1 MRETFTQKR
10 KSLLVMISMLFL
22 AVIGGKAYAEVAGNE
37 VTDGI
42 SVSITPAEGEV
53 ESLKNFVITF
63 DGCDAAEWTFA
74 KVSQIKDEEGNVVAN
89 LQTGENASK
98 TALTCSIAEAITKP
112 GKYTLNIPKGSVSFN
127 NIMEYTNPAA
137 ISFSFVIKSKEPAIS
152 SVNMVLGETS
162 TDLLAGQNIEKLI
175 GNADIVVKV
184 DNSENIGVMTWEM
197 AEVGGEIIKSRSTE
211 VSNVNGTFTFW
222 IPRDYELTLGKQYEI
237 VFTGWE
243 STEAKN
249 NGEPNFTQKVIVNG
263 GTKAY
268 EYSPVTL
275 VEPAELLYGQG
286 EVNFSLE
293 SAEDNTISFTFS
305 DVVTIAEAFVPLG
318 MGATE
323 SCEVAMSE
331 VGKTANITIP
341 NDVIN
346 SYHNFVVSLL
356 VKDANGLVV
365 KGNNGEKD
373 GSYISVYVDAKFNLP
388 EVTMVDPAPD
398 ATVEKISTIK
408 FGYDK
413 GIQASWLDNITILD
427 KTRNVVAKSVDVT
440 SVIPEG
446 EEENQDYIVKEVVV
460 SFNNEITENGTY
472 TVVVPEGMFNLDLTA
487 QGFNVKDNREATF
500 NITVDNGDTPSQA
513 MHVSANPQEG
523 EVGSLRDF
531 EFTFMDYSSCNWTN
545 DVYPYIS
552 DGEGNKIADITN
564 VGWGT
569 DFNQLVCSLKA
580 EITEPGTYVLTIPA
594 GAVTFNDDPAN
605 LNSEVKFTYT
615 IVAAAEDDVTL
626 DPAPGT
632 VTEIPA
638 SIKVTFNKEEGV
650 NTASGN
656 PYITD
661 AEGNVYATTLGIN
674 WDWPEWNALEI
685 KLNDGAITADGVYT
699 LTIPAGCVALTDGS
713 TNPVDYNFVYT
724 IGNATDIS
732 NIFAAEGKVEIYNAN
747 GQLVKIGNASAIKTL
762 APNKMYI
769 INGKKVIIK

>member
-22 AVIGGKAYAEVAGNE
+22 AVIGGKAYAEVADNE

-53 ESLKNFVITF
+53 ESLKDFVITF
-63 DGCDAAEWTFA
+63 EGCNAAEWTFA

-89 LQTGENASK
+89 LQTGENASA
-98 TALTCSIAEAITKP
+98 TALTGSIAEAITKP

-127 NIMEYTNPAA
+127 NVMEYTNPAA

-152 SVNMVLGETS
+152 SVNMVLSETS

-175 GNADIVVKV
+175 GDADIVVKV
-184 DNSENIGVMTWEM
+184 DNSENIGVMTWEV
-197 AEVGGEIIKSRSTE
+197 AEVDGEIIKSRSTE
-211 VSNVNGTFTFW
+211 QPNVDGTFTFW
-222 IPRDYELTLGKQYEI
+222 NPRDIELTLGKQYEI

-243 STEAKN
+243 STDAKN
-249 NGEPNFTQKVIVNG
+249 SGEPNFTRKVIVNG

-275 VEPAELLYGQG
+275 VEPAELLYGQN
-286 EVNFSLE
+286 EANFSLE

-318 MGATE
+318 MGETE

-331 VGKTANITIP
+331 DGKTANITIP

-388 EVTMVDPAPD
+388 EVTMVDPTPD

-408 FGYDK
+408 FGYAD
-413 GIQASWLDNITILD
+413 GIQASWFDNITILD

-446 EEENQDYIVKEVVV
+446 EEGNWDYIVKEVVV

-472 TVVVPEGMFNLDLTA
+472 TVVVPEGMFNLDLSA
-487 QGFNVKDNREATF
+487 QGFNTKNNREATF
-500 NITVDNGDTPSQA
+500 NITVDNGDTPMPSIN
-513 MHVSANPQEG
+513 VSINPVPG
-523 EVGSLRDF
+523 EVASLKDF
-531 EFTFMDYSSCNWTN
+531 DLIFNDANEAGWGDGFPTLTYPDGTVVKIKNQDIGTAWNELTLSLDEEITAPGEYILTLPAASVNLDGTPTDKDYSF
-545 DVYPYIS
+545 V
-552 DGEGNKIADITN
+552 
-564 VGWGT
+564 
-569 DFNQLVCSLKA
+569 
-580 EITEPGTYVLTIPA
+580 
-594 GAVTFNDDPAN
+594 
-605 LNSEVKFTYT
+605 YT
-615 IVAAAEDDVTL
+615 IAEADNEKY
-626 DPAPGT
+626 T
-632 VTEIPA
+632 VTPEVGNVTSLQTIDVIFDSHSEI
-638 SIKVTFNKEEGV
+638 SFG
-650 NTASGN
+650 SGN
-656 PYITD
+656 PSLTD
-661 AEGNVYATTLGIN
+661 AAGNSYTVNEGWGPDWDILNWATFTIA
-674 WDWPEWNALEI
+674 EE
-685 KLNDGAITADGVYT
+685 ITAEGTYT
-699 LTIPAGCVALTDGS
+699 LTLPAGHINYEDGS
-713 TNPVDYNFVYT
+713 SNVKDIKFTWT
-724 IGNATDIS
+724 IGNATAIS
-732 NIFAAEGKVEIYNAN
+732 NIFAAEGNVEIYNAN
-747 GQLVKIGNASAIKTL
+747 GQLVKRGDASAIKTL

>member
-22 AVIGGKAYAEVAGNE
+22 AVIGGKAYAEVADNE

-53 ESLKNFVITF
+53 ESLKDFVITF
-63 DGCDAAEWTFA
+63 EGCNAAEWTFA

-89 LQTGENASK
+89 LQTGENASA
-98 TALTCSIAEAITKP
+98 TALTGSIAEAITKP

-127 NIMEYTNPAA
+127 KVMEYTNPEA

-175 GNADIVVKV
+175 GDANIVVKV
-184 DNSENIGVMTWEM
+184 DNSENIGVMTWEV
-197 AEVGGEIIKSRSTE
+197 AEVDGEIIKSRSTE
-211 VSNVNGTFTFW
+211 QPNVDGTFTFW
-222 IPRDYELTLGKQYEI
+222 NPRDIELTLGKQYEI

-249 NGEPNFTQKVIVNG
+249 NGEPNFTKKVIVNG

-275 VEPAELLYGQG
+275 VEPAELLYGQN
-286 EVNFSLE
+286 EANFSLE

-331 VGKTANITIP
+331 DGKTANITIP

-388 EVTMVDPAPD
+388 EVTMVDPTPD

-408 FGYDK
+408 FGYAD
-413 GIQASWLDNITILD
+413 GIQASWFDNITILD

-446 EEENQDYIVKEVVV
+446 EEGNWDYIVKEVVV

-472 TVVVPEGMFNLDLTA
+472 TVVVPEGMFNLDLSA
-487 QGFNVKDNREATF
+487 QGFNTKNNREATF
-500 NITVDNGDTPSQA
+500 NITVDNGDTPMPSIN
-513 MHVSANPQEG
+513 VSINPVPG
-523 EVGSLRDF
+523 EVASLKDF
-531 EFTFMDYSSCNWTN
+531 DLIFNDANEAGWGDGFPTLTYPDGTVVKIKNQDIGTAWNELTLSLDEEITAPGEYILTLPAASVYLDGTPTDKDYS
-545 DVYPYIS
+545 
-552 DGEGNKIADITN
+552 
-564 VGWGT
+564 
-569 DFNQLVCSLKA
+569 
-580 EITEPGTYVLTIPA
+580 
-594 GAVTFNDDPAN
+594 
-605 LNSEVKFTYT
+605 FTYT
-615 IVAAAEDDVTL
+615 IAEADNEKY
-626 DPAPGT
+626 T
-632 VTEIPA
+632 VTPEVGNVTSLQTIDVIFDSHSEI
-638 SIKVTFNKEEGV
+638 SFG
-650 NTASGN
+650 SGN
-656 PYITD
+656 PSLTD
-661 AEGNVYATTLGIN
+661 AAGNSYTVNEGWGPDWDILNWATFTIA
-674 WDWPEWNALEI
+674 EE
-685 KLNDGAITADGVYT
+685 ITAEGTYT
-699 LTIPAGCVALTDGS
+699 LTLPAGHINYEDGS
-713 TNPVDYNFVYT
+713 SNVKDIKFTWT
-724 IGNATDIS
+724 IGNATAIS
-732 NIFAAEGKVEIYNAN
+732 NIFAAEGNVEIYNAN
-747 GQLVKIGNASAIKTL
+747 GQLVKRGDASAIKTL

>member
-53 ESLKNFVITF
+53 ESLKDFVITF
-63 DGCDAAEWTFA
+63 EGCNAAEWTFA

-89 LQTGENASK
+89 LQTGENASA
-98 TALTCSIAEAITKP
+98 TALTGSIAEAITKP

-127 NIMEYTNPAA
+127 NVMEYTNPAA

-152 SVNMVLGETS
+152 SVNMVLSETS

-175 GNADIVVKV
+175 GDADIVVKV
-184 DNSENIGVMTWEM
+184 DNSENIGVMTWEV
-197 AEVGGEIIKSRSTE
+197 AEVDGEIIKSRSTE
-211 VSNVNGTFTFW
+211 QPNVDGTFTFW
-222 IPRDYELTLGKQYEI
+222 NPRDIELTLGKQYEI

-243 STEAKN
+243 STDAKN
-249 NGEPNFTQKVIVNG
+249 SGEPNFTRKVIVNG

-275 VEPAELLYGQG
+275 VEPAELLYGQN
-286 EVNFSLE
+286 EANFSLE

-318 MGATE
+318 MGETE

-331 VGKTANITIP
+331 DGKTANITIP

-408 FGYDK
+408 FGYAD
-413 GIQASWLDNITILD
+413 GIQPSWFDNITILD

-446 EEENQDYIVKEVVV
+446 EEGNWDYIVKEVVV

-472 TVVVPEGMFNLDLTA
+472 TVVVPEGMFNLDLSA
-487 QGFNVKDNREATF
+487 QGFNTKNNREATF
-500 NITVDNGDTPSQA
+500 NITVDNGDNPMPSIN
-513 MHVSANPQEG
+513 VSIDPVPG
-523 EVGSLRDF
+523 EVASLKDF
-531 EFTFMDYSSCNWTN
+531 DLIFNDAKEAAWGDGFPTLTYPDGTVVKIKNQDFGAEWNELILSLDEEITAPGEYILTLPAASVNLDGTPTDKDYSF
-545 DVYPYIS
+545 V
-552 DGEGNKIADITN
+552 
-564 VGWGT
+564 
-569 DFNQLVCSLKA
+569 
-580 EITEPGTYVLTIPA
+580 
-594 GAVTFNDDPAN
+594 
-605 LNSEVKFTYT
+605 YT
-615 IVAAAEDDVTL
+615 IAEADNEKY
-626 DPAPGT
+626 T
-632 VTEIPA
+632 VTPEVGNVTSLQTIDVIFDSHSEI
-638 SIKVTFNKEEGV
+638 SFG
-650 NTASGN
+650 SGN
-656 PYITD
+656 PSLTD
-661 AEGNVYATTLGIN
+661 AAGNSYTVNEGWGPDWDILNWATFTIA
-674 WDWPEWNALEI
+674 EE
-685 KLNDGAITADGVYT
+685 ITAEGTYT
-699 LTIPAGCVALTDGS
+699 LTLPAGHINYEDGS
-713 TNPVDYNFVYT
+713 SNVKDIKFTWT
-724 IGNATDIS
+724 IGNATAIS
-732 NIFAAEGKVEIYNAN
+732 NIFAAEGNVEIYNAN
-747 GQLVKIGNASAIKTL
+747 GQLVKRGDASAIKTL

>member
-22 AVIGGKAYAEVAGNE
+22 AVIGGKAYAEVADNE

-53 ESLKNFVITF
+53 ESLKDFVITF
-63 DGCDAAEWTFA
+63 EGCNAAEWTFA

-89 LQTGENASK
+89 LQTGENASA
-98 TALTCSIAEAITKP
+98 TALTGSIAEAITKP

-127 NIMEYTNPAA
+127 KVMEYTNPEA

-152 SVNMVLGETS
+152 SVNMVLSETS

-175 GNADIVVKV
+175 GDADIVVKV

-197 AEVGGEIIKSRSTE
+197 NEVGGEIIKSRSTE

-222 IPRDYELTLGKQYEI
+222 IPRDIELTLGKQYEI

-243 STEAKN
+243 STDAKN
-249 NGEPNFTQKVIVNG
+249 SGEPNFTRKVIVNG

-318 MGATE
+318 MGETE

-331 VGKTANITIP
+331 DGKTANITIP

-408 FGYDK
+408 FGYAD
-413 GIQASWLDNITILD
+413 GIQPSWFDNITILD

-446 EEENQDYIVKEVVV
+446 EEGNWDYIVKEVVV

-472 TVVVPEGMFNLDLTA
+472 TVVVPEGMFNLDLSA
-487 QGFNVKDNREATF
+487 QGFNTKNNREATF
-500 NITVDNGDTPSQA
+500 NITVDNGDNPMPSIN
-513 MHVSANPQEG
+513 VSINPVPG
-523 EVGSLRDF
+523 EVASLKDF
-531 EFTFMDYSSCNWTN
+531 DLIFNDANEAGWGDGFPTLTYPDGTVVKIKNQDIGTAWNELTLSLDEEITAPGEYILTLPAASVNLDGTPTDKDYSF
-545 DVYPYIS
+545 V
-552 DGEGNKIADITN
+552 
-564 VGWGT
+564 
-569 DFNQLVCSLKA
+569 
-580 EITEPGTYVLTIPA
+580 
-594 GAVTFNDDPAN
+594 
-605 LNSEVKFTYT
+605 YT
-615 IVAAAEDDVTL
+615 IAEADNEKY
-626 DPAPGT
+626 T
-632 VTEIPA
+632 VTPEVGNVTSLQTIDVIFDSHSEI
-638 SIKVTFNKEEGV
+638 SFG
-650 NTASGN
+650 SGN
-656 PYITD
+656 PSLTD
-661 AEGNVYATTLGIN
+661 AAGNSYTVNEGWGPDWNILN
-674 WDWPEWNALEI
+674 WARFTIAEE
-685 KLNDGAITADGVYT
+685 ITAEGTYT
-699 LTIPAGCVALTDGS
+699 LTLPAGHINYEDGNS
-713 TNPVDYNFVYT
+713 NVKDIKFTWT
-724 IGNATDIS
+724 IGNATAIS
-732 NIFAAEGKVEIYNAN
+732 NIFAAEGNVEIYNAN
-747 GQLVKIGNASAIKTL
+747 GQLVKRGDASAIKTL

>member
-22 AVIGGKAYAEVAGNE
+22 AVIGGKAYAEVADNE

-53 ESLKNFVITF
+53 ESLKDFVITF
-63 DGCDAAEWTFA
+63 EGCNAAEWTFA

-89 LQTGENASK
+89 LQTGENASA
-98 TALTCSIAEAITKP
+98 TALTGSIAEAITKP

-127 NIMEYTNPAA
+127 NIMEYTNPKA

-162 TDLLAGQNIEKLI
+162 TDLLAGQNIEKII
-175 GNADIVVKV
+175 GDADIVVKV

-197 AEVGGEIIKSRSTE
+197 NEVGGETIKSRSAE
-211 VSNVNGTFTFW
+211 VPNDNGTFTFW
-222 IPRDYELTLGKQYEI
+222 NPRDIELTLGKQYEI

-249 NGEPNFTQKVIVNG
+249 NGEPNFTRKVIVNG

-275 VEPAELLYGQG
+275 VEPAELLYGQN

-318 MGATE
+318 MGETE

-331 VGKTANITIP
+331 DGKTANITIP

-408 FGYDK
+408 FGYAD
-413 GIQASWLDNITILD
+413 GIQASWFDNITILD
-427 KTRNVVAKSVDVT
+427 KTRNVVAKSVSVT

-446 EEENQDYIVKEVVV
+446 EEGNWDYIVKEVVV

-472 TVVVPEGMFNLDLTA
+472 TVVVPEGMFNLDLSA
-487 QGFNVKDNREATF
+487 QGFNTKNNREATF
-500 NITVDNGDTPSQA
+500 NITVDNGDNPMPSIN
-513 MHVSANPQEG
+513 VSIDPVPG
-523 EVGSLRDF
+523 EVASLKDF
-531 EFTFMDYSSCNWTN
+531 DLIFNDANEAGWGDGFPTLTYPDGTVVKIKNQNIGTEWNELTLSLDEEITAPGEYILTLPAASVNLDGTPTDKDYS
-545 DVYPYIS
+545 
-552 DGEGNKIADITN
+552 
-564 VGWGT
+564 
-569 DFNQLVCSLKA
+569 
-580 EITEPGTYVLTIPA
+580 
-594 GAVTFNDDPAN
+594 
-605 LNSEVKFTYT
+605 FTYT
-615 IVAAAEDDVTL
+615 IAEADNEKYTITPEVGNVTSLQTIDVIFDSHSEISFGIGNPSLTDAA
-626 DPAPGT
+626 GKSYN
-632 VTEIPA
+632 VTEEFGPDWDIYNWA
-638 SIKVTFNKEEGV
+638 RFTIAEE
-650 NTASGN
+650 
-656 PYITD
+656 IT
-661 AEGNVYATTLGIN
+661 AEGT
-674 WDWPEWNALEI
+674 
-685 KLNDGAITADGVYT
+685 YT
-699 LTIPAGCVALTDGS
+699 LTLPAGHINYEDGNS
-713 TNPVDYNFVYT
+713 NVKDIKFTWT
-724 IGNATDIS
+724 IGNATAIS
-732 NIFAAEGKVEIYNAN
+732 NIFAAEGNVEIYNAN
-747 GQLVKIGNASAIKTL
+747 GQLVKRGDASAIKSL